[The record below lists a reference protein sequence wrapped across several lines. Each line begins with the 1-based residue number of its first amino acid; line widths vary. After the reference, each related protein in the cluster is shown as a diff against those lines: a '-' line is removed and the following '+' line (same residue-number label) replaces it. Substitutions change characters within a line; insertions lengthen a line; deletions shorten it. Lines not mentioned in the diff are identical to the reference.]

1 MGMDYHDWLTE
12 IDEREYE
19 ADNAAALLALLALL
33 YGLLVAAADTREVP
47 DGNEEWL

>member
-1 MGMDYHDWLTE
+1 MTMNSIILALTVLLCG
-12 IDEREYE
+12 
-19 ADNAAALLALLALL
+19 ASALLALLALL